1 MRTHFGISS
10 LEIGF
15 KTRPW
20 FFIERLKVRFG
31 ETPKPTRETRALP
44 GHYAGTSARSRPRL
58 RNELRQCLAR
68 IPDKKQSSRRRGH
81 RRQHARRARGTRMAE
96 RFASMILF

>member
-1 MRTHFGISS
+1 MRAHFGISS
-10 LEIGF
+10 LEIGV
-15 KTRPW
+15 KTRRW

-68 IPDKKQSSRRRGH
+68 IPGQETKFATARAPSPARETRALPRVKKDSRP
-81 RRQHARRARGTRMAE
+81 
-96 RFASMILF
+96 